1 MSNLFFREFGSGK
14 PLIIL
19 HGLLGCSDNW
29 IFHGK
34 KLSDFFHV
42 YILDLMNHGNSPHSS
57 DINYDL
63 LSDDIYEFINSNKLS
78 SVNMMGHSMG
88 GKVAMSFALK
98 YNHLVENL
106 IILDI
111 APKDYSAQSRFD
123 ELIKS
128 VISLPLNIIKSRID
142 ADTYL
147 SNSIPEPG
155 VRHFILK
162 NLKRVNSKNF
172 MWKPNINLIG
182 KKMPE
187 IYSWTDNSFTCN
199 ANTLFIKGEK
209 SDYILDSDFV
219 KIKKNF
225 PKASIKKIKNSGHWL
240 HVDSPDEFFLLITNF
255 LRVS

>member
-19 HGLLGCSDNW
+19 HGLLGCWDYW

-123 ELIKS
+123 EYEIGKAAIKHNIP
-128 VISLPLNIIKSRID
+128 VITTIAGAFAILRAIRI
-142 ADTYL
+142 
-147 SNSIPEPG
+147 
-155 VRHFILK
+155 ILK
-162 NLKRVNSKNF
+162 NKFHL
-172 MWKPNINLIG
+172 NLLYLEFLSDHLLEIQIEIFQQR
-182 KKMPE
+182 KKQ
-187 IYSWTDNSFTCN
+187 
-199 ANTLFIKGEK
+199 
-209 SDYILDSDFV
+209 
-219 KIKKNF
+219 
-225 PKASIKKIKNSGHWL
+225 
-240 HVDSPDEFFLLITNF
+240 
-255 LRVS
+255 